1 MSPVATQPWVPAK
14 SNIKA
19 FQMTSANNTL
29 QHVLFSWREEN
40 ASQKFPKAIVHDQGS
55 TIFLSDEIVT
65 CIIECVH
72 AGKVGMKADL
82 LKETKWRQD
91 WVEEFGD
98 ALLNLVCHHV
108 MHHVSQVKTEGL
120 GLRILPC
127 APANHH
133 ATFQEWS
140 ETNKDV
146 DKSTKRPRSNKK
158 TRGVYK
164 FDFQAGD
171 LATST

>member
-1 MSPVATQPWVPAK
+1 
-14 SNIKA
+14 
-19 FQMTSANNTL
+19 
-29 QHVLFSWREEN
+29 
-40 ASQKFPKAIVHDQGS
+40 
-55 TIFLSDEIVT
+55 
-65 CIIECVH
+65 
-72 AGKVGMKADL
+72 
-82 LKETKWRQD
+82 
-91 WVEEFGD
+91 
-98 ALLNLVCHHV
+98 

-127 APANHH
+127 TPANHH
-133 ATFQEWS
+133 APFQEWS